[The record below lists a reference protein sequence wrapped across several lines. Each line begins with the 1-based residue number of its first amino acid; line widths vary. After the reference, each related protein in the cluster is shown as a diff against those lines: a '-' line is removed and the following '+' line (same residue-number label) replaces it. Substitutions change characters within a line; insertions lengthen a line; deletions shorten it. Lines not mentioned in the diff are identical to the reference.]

1 MWGGVRWAG
10 GGSGGGWRAGAFSHK
25 PASAPTSY
33 SGKTTTTTTTQ
44 YHSSSSA
51 RSEQA
56 DSVSQHEWV
65 IEVICRGAGG
75 MGSVSKYTADLRLPA
90 LSCDDPT
97 TLVLNCKPDA
107 RYCLDSYYMHR
118 LTFKHHF
125 SVYRCDKQEA
135 LENPAALK
143 RGQSDEM
150 SFC

>member
-1 MWGGVRWAG
+1 
-10 GGSGGGWRAGAFSHK
+10 
-25 PASAPTSY
+25 
-33 SGKTTTTTTTQ
+33 
-44 YHSSSSA
+44 
-51 RSEQA
+51 
-56 DSVSQHEWV
+56 
-65 IEVICRGAGG
+65 